1 MNRRETD
8 LTTPLPQGSP
18 AAPPPS
24 ESASAKLPWPTLLIY
39 AAPAIPL
46 GMLGLPLLVYLPA
59 FWAGTMGM
67 HLATVGLVLG
77 LVRAMDVVVDPT
89 IGRLSDTS
97 RSKFGR
103 RKPFIAAAIPVA
115 VIGAIGLFFPSA
127 HAGVVWLFIFYALVT
142 WGWTMLSIPFWSWG
156 AELSDNYAE
165 RLRITSFRECGT
177 IIGVLLSAVAPV
189 ALHITSTAGGAQLMV
204 VMTIALATPSVLAAL
219 LFVPDNL
226 PRAAEK
232 PVRLFDAVKVAAAN
246 QPFRK
251 LMLTWLLNGLANG
264 LPATLFILVCAQFLH
279 NDQVHGP
286 LLLVYFAAGVFS
298 VPLWL
303 KIAARMGKHRAWILS
318 LLITAFAFVFVP
330 IVPRIGIWF
339 FALISLFTGS
349 GLGADFTIPP
359 AIQADVIDLDE
370 LRSGERRAGLFF
382 AASTMAQKAGNFLAV
397 GIALPLLQLAGF
409 STKGGNG
416 GFQIAALLVMYCIVP
431 SLLKL
436 LCALL
441 LRGFPLGEAEQTR
454 LRAEI
459 AALAAAA

>member
-1 MNRRETD
+1 MTH
-8 LTTPLPQGSP
+8 S
-18 AAPPPS
+18 
-24 ESASAKLPWPTLLIY
+24 KLSWPKLLIY

-77 LVRAMDVVVDPT
+77 LVRAMDVFVDPA

-97 RSKFGR
+97 KSRFGR

-115 VIGAIGLFFPSA
+115 VIGAIGLFFPPA
-127 HAGVVWLFIFYALVT
+127 HAGIVWLFVFYALVT

-165 RLRITSFRECGT
+165 RQRITSFREGGT
-177 IIGVLLSAVAPV
+177 IIGILLSAVAPV
-189 ALHITSTAGGAQLMV
+189 VLHITSTAGGAQLLV
-204 VMTIALATPSVLAAL
+204 VMTITLATPSVFAAL
-219 LFVPDNL
+219 FLVPDPL

-232 PVRLFDAVKVAAAN
+232 PVRLLAAIAVAAAN

-251 LMLTWLLNGLANG
+251 LIVTWLLNGLANG
-264 LPATLFILVCAQFLH
+264 LPATLFLLVCSQFLH

-303 KIAARMGKHRAWILS
+303 ALAKRIGKHRAWILS
-318 LLITAFAFVFVP
+318 LLITAFAFFFVP
-330 IVPRIGIWF
+330 AVPRVGIWF

-397 GIALPLLQLAGF
+397 GIAFPLLQLAGF
-409 STKGGNG
+409 STHGSNG

-436 LCALL
+436 VCALL
-441 LRGFPLGEAEQTR
+441 LRGFPLGEAEQAR

-459 AALAAAA
+459 AARAATA

>member
-1 MNRRETD
+1 
-8 LTTPLPQGSP
+8 
-18 AAPPPS
+18 
-24 ESASAKLPWPTLLIY
+24 
-39 AAPAIPL
+39 
-46 GMLGLPLLVYLPA
+46 MLGLPLLVYLPA

-77 LVRAMDVVVDPT
+77 LVRAMDVFVDPA

-97 RSKFGR
+97 KSRFGR

-115 VIGAIGLFFPSA
+115 VIGAIGLFFPPA
-127 HAGVVWLFIFYALVT
+127 HAGIVWLFVFYALVT

-165 RLRITSFRECGT
+165 RQRITSFREGGT
-177 IIGVLLSAVAPV
+177 IIGILLSAVAPV
-189 ALHITSTAGGAQLMV
+189 VLHITSTAGGAQLLV
-204 VMTIALATPSVLAAL
+204 VMTITLATPSVFAAL
-219 LFVPDNL
+219 FLVPDPL

-232 PVRLFDAVKVAAAN
+232 PVRLLAAIAVAAAN

-251 LMLTWLLNGLANG
+251 LIVTWLLNGLANG
-264 LPATLFILVCAQFLH
+264 LPATLFLLVCSQFLH

-303 KIAARMGKHRAWILS
+303 ALAKRIGKHRAWILS
-318 LLITAFAFVFVP
+318 LLITAFAFFFVP
-330 IVPRIGIWF
+330 AVPRVGIWF

-397 GIALPLLQLAGF
+397 GIAFPLLQLAGF
-409 STKGGNG
+409 STHGSNG

-436 LCALL
+436 VCALL
-441 LRGFPLGEAEQTR
+441 LRGFPLGEAEQAR

-459 AALAAAA
+459 AARAATA

>member
-1 MNRRETD
+1 
-8 LTTPLPQGSP
+8 LTSL
-18 AAPPPS
+18 
-24 ESASAKLPWPTLLIY
+24 KLPLRTLLIY
-39 AAPAIPL
+39 AAPAMPL
-46 GMLGLPLLVYLPA
+46 GMLGLPLLVYLPD

-77 LVRAMDVVVDPT
+77 LVRALDVFVDPT

-115 VIGAIGLFFPSA
+115 VIGAIGLFFPPA
-127 HAGVVWLFIFYALVT
+127 HAGVAWLFVFYALVT
-142 WGWTMLSIPFWSWG
+142 WGWTMLSIPFWAWG
-156 AELSDNYAE
+156 AELSDSYTE
-165 RLRITSFRECGT
+165 RQRITSFREGGT
-177 IIGVLLSAVAPV
+177 ILGILIAAVAPV
-189 ALHITSTAGGAQLMV
+189 ALGITSTAGGAQLLV
-204 VMTIALATPSVLAAL
+204 VMTIALATPSVLLAL
-219 LFVPDNL
+219 FLVPDPL
-226 PRAAEK
+226 PRVAEK
-232 PVRLFDAVKVAAAN
+232 PVQLIEAIKVAAAN
-246 QPFRK
+246 GPFRK
-251 LMLTWLLNGLANG
+251 LILTWLLNGLANG
-264 LPATLFILVCAQFLH
+264 LPATLFLLVCSQFLH
-279 NDQVHGP
+279 DDKVHGP
-286 LLLVYFAAGVFS
+286 LLLVYFAAGVLA

-303 KIAARMGKHRAWILS
+303 RVAARTAKHRAWIIS
-318 LLITAFAFVFVP
+318 LLVTAFAFIFVP
-330 IVPRIGIWF
+330 AVPHVGIWF

-397 GIALPLLQLAGF
+397 GLAFPLLQLAGF

-431 SLLKL
+431 SLLKA
-436 LCALL
+436 LCALI
-441 LRGFPLGEAEQTR
+441 LRGFPLDQTEQTR

-459 AALAAAA
+459 AARTIEA